1 MFDIFLIV
9 SVALIL
15 VLLLARS
22 LNKSYMLK
30 KEGSMQSKKPE
41 KNKTASTSKNKG
53 KGKQEAVVIPGP
65 TQVENVAPDG
75 TKEPPPINTWKF

>member
-30 KEGSMQSKKPE
+30 KEGSMHSKKPE
-41 KNKTASTSKNKG
+41 KNKAASTSKNKG
-53 KGKQEAVVIPGP
+53 KGKKEDVVIPGP